1 MPVKSTIS
9 EWDAVQRASFMGLLQ
24 SYSVFDGFS
33 FARCRI
39 VCENL
44 FNIFFVFQN
53 ETSCLTWEGEQ
64 FQGKIAIVK
73 KITSLPFHEIQHSI
87 TSADHQPTAEGC
99 VLSMVVGQLKADED
113 PIMGFHQVFLLKR
126 VNDAWICTNDL
137 FRLSLHNFAA

>member
-1 MPVKSTIS
+1 MTDRPIW
-9 EWDAVQRASFMGLLQ
+9 EQIGNGFVQHYYHL
-24 SYSVFDGFS
+24 FDTNRGDLGS
-33 FARCRI
+33 
-39 VCENL
+39 L
-44 FNIFFVFQN
+44 YN